1 MKECEECG
9 KTLGIFEGYQHP
21 TLGKKHLV
29 CSPCFDQVEE
39 SVAKWREFV
48 VANSFNMNAS
58 ERTSQVSWKDR
69 IPDFA
74 QRMNIPQRILAEILI
89 YLHR

>member
-9 KTLGIFEGYQHP
+9 KKLRTFEGYQHP

-29 CSPCFDQVEE
+29 CSPCFEQVEE

-48 VANSFNMNAS
+48 IENSPNGKTLNKESHINLKKLKLSLTKARKLS
-58 ERTSQVSWKDR
+58 NNV
-69 IPDFA
+69 
-74 QRMNIPQRILAEILI
+74 
-89 YLHR
+89 